1 MRNVVIVVL
10 LAQCATPTALHVS
23 VYADVPCS
31 ANAQALFVGG
41 TSLGDLTTAAPS
53 SASTQCVAGADGNYL
68 GDVWVAPVGGKSDS
82 VAFELMIRPDGAPA
96 DGCNDSSNAAGCI
109 VAKRQIHFT
118 AYTETEMRVDLRLS
132 CLGVVCPDDTTCVQ
146 GQCVPASVNGCN
158 GTCTDT
164 SLLPSGG
171 GVSHFQRIAGGEDH
185 TCAITPSGGVKC
197 WGGNSR
203 GQLGNGTTTDSAVPV
218 DVSGL
223 TSGVISVATG
233 QSFSCALTS
242 ARTVKCWG
250 KGDFGQ
256 LGNNQ
261 NGDELKPVDV
271 QNLVDVSSIA
281 AGCKHM
287 CATTNAGGASCWGW
301 NDEGQ
306 LGNGTTGNQSLPGAV
321 LGIANDAQF
330 ISAGFH
336 SSCTATATG
345 ALCWGD
351 DSEGE
356 LGDGFQNQ
364 QTKPVSVTQLPFA
377 PMIMVSGAYHGFAY
391 TPTGPQLAS
400 WGANATT
407 GALSTSIQNASA
419 GDGYTCVLQNGGVMC
434 WGSNNLGQLG
444 NGSTST
450 TATTSAAPPVGLASN
465 VAYFGAGFDH
475 ACSVMSSGGV
485 KCWGNNANG
494 ELGNGT
500 TTSSST
506 PVDVKNFP

>member
-1 MRNVVIVVL
+1 VRHVVFTAL
-10 LAQCATPTALHVS
+10 LTQCATPTALHVS
-23 VYADVPCS
+23 VYSDVPCS
-31 ANAQALFVGG
+31 VNAQALIVGG
-41 TSLGDLTTAAPS
+41 ASLTDLATAAPS

-68 GDVWVAPVGGKSDS
+68 GDVYVAPAGGKSDN

-96 DGCNDSSNAAGCI
+96 DGCSDTSNAAGCI
-109 VAKRQIHFT
+109 VAKRQIHFS
-118 AYTETEMRVDLRLS
+118 AYTEIDMRIDLRLS
-132 CLGVVCPDDTTCVQ
+132 CLGVVCTDDSTCVQ
-146 GQCVPASVNGCN
+146 GQCVPASVSGCN

-171 GVSHFQRIAGGEDH
+171 GASHFQRIAGGEDH

-203 GQLGNGTTTDSAVPV
+203 GQLGNGTNTDSAVPV
-218 DVSGL
+218 AVTGLGSGI
-223 TSGVISVATG
+223 ISVATG

-250 KGDFGQ
+250 KGDYGQ

-261 NGDELKPVDV
+261 NGDATTPVDV
-271 QNLVDVSSIA
+271 QSLSDVSSIA

-287 CATTNAGGASCWGW
+287 CATTNAGDAKCWGW

-306 LGNGTTGNQSLPGAV
+306 IGNGNNSNVSLPVSV
-321 LGIANDAQF
+321 LGITSNAAF

-336 SSCTATATG
+336 SSCAATATG

-351 DSEGE
+351 DSQGE
-356 LGDGFQNQ
+356 LGDGFQNA
-364 QTKPVSVTQLPFA
+364 QTKPVAVTQLAFA
-377 PMIMVSGAYHGFAY
+377 PMIMVSGAYQGFAY
-391 TPTGPQLAS
+391 GPTGPQLAA

-407 GALSTSIQNASA
+407 GGVSTSIQNASA
-419 GDGYTCVLQNGGVMC
+419 GDGYTCVLQNGGVLC

-444 NGSTST
+444 SGSTST
-450 TATTSAAPPVGLASN
+450 TATTSASAPIGLASN

-475 ACSVMSSGGV
+475 ACAVTTSGGV

-500 TTSSST
+500 TTNSST